1 MFMHTDLQ
9 LVAMRLREI
18 MHMLDER
25 DQVWA
30 AAAVSEAIEELDPTP
45 DMLPG
50 DEDTIH

>member
-1 MFMHTDLQ
+1 MHTDLQ

-30 AAAVSEAIEELDPTP
+30 AAAVSDAIEELDPTP
-45 DMLPG
+45 DMLPD